1 VVKARVL
8 NANMSITHTK
18 SPIRKKLGMNNM
30 HVYDIPI
37 MLICKSC
44 STSIVHSNCF
54 LSCKPG
60 FLLVFEL
67 LVSVK
72 HIVIFGISFRTF
84 RTCGILTACLI
95 FVYEQK
101 CLFLPQFVFK

>member
-1 VVKARVL
+1 MKGRVL
-8 NANMSITHTK
+8 NANVSITHTK
-18 SPIRKKLGMNNM
+18 SPICKKLGMNNM

-54 LSCKPG
+54 LPCKPG

-67 LVSVK
+67 LVSEK

-84 RTCGILTACLI
+84 RTCGILTVSMLNICIWAEVPVFTPVCL
-95 FVYEQK
+95 
-101 CLFLPQFVFK
+101 